1 LGAEEG
7 INYRTNDVA
16 ERVRELAPTGVE
28 VIWETRRETD
38 FDWAIGLLAK
48 HGRMVV
54 MAGRDARP
62 VLPVGPFY
70 VKDCALH
77 GFAMFNYTAAEQQPC
92 GEDINRWLSEGKLK
106 ANIDRVLPLREAAA
120 AHRLQEENTIGM
132 AGTLAG
138 KIVLKP

>member
-1 LGAEEG
+1 MTELLSRLSDWTEGFAES
-7 INYRTNDVA
+7 
-16 ERVRELAPTGVE
+16 
-28 VIWETRRETD
+28 
-38 FDWAIGLLAK
+38 DWAIGLLAK

-77 GFAMFNYTAAEQQPC
+77 GFAMFNYTAAEQRPC
-92 GEDINRWLSEGKLK
+92 GEDINRWLAEGKLK
-106 ANIDRVLPLREAAA
+106 ANIDRVLPLSEAAA
-120 AHRLQEENTIGM
+120 AHKLQEENTIGL

-138 KIVLKP
+138 KIDSGRGQQSDSVH